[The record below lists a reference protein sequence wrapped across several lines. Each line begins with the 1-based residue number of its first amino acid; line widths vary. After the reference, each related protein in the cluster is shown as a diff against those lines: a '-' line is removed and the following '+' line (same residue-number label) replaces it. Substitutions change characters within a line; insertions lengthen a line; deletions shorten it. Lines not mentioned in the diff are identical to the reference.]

1 MAYYGSGP
9 IKELVIQAQKKRKK
23 KDDNLCPR
31 GVYILVEGGWKEMKN
46 ESMYAKCCEE
56 KEAGK

>member
-23 KDDNLCPR
+23 KKMIIFAP
-31 GVYILVEGGWKEMKN
+31 EGFTF
-46 ESMYAKCCEE
+46 
-56 KEAGK
+56 